1 MEFICVYLL
10 FKQIFIYYSRILKD
24 PFLVADRNFAA
35 IWQPKR
41 LVSRQPLPSYKSAV
55 GTAAIDKLIPL
66 FANFVGGAAD
76 LSVVAR
82 TLRIL

>member
-1 MEFICVYLL
+1 MGKNPLS
-10 FKQIFIYYSRILKD
+10 SRILKD
-24 PFLVADRNFAA
+24 PFLVADHNFAT

-41 LVSRQPLPSYKSAV
+41 LVSSQPLPTHKSAV
-55 GTAAIDKLIPL
+55 GTAAIDKLISL
-66 FANFVGGAAD
+66 FANFVSGPAD